1 MNAQRLALAVTILNA
16 ILLALVVVVLQARP
30 IVGGEAP
37 VVRTRALEI
46 VDAQGRVRASI
57 SVLPEDPNVTFE
69 GRVYPETVLFRMSD
83 PSAGPD
89 VKISVNAN
97 GGGLV
102 LGGGSAPS
110 YVQIS
115 ADGRSGWVKLVTG
128 DLREQVLRP

>member
-1 MNAQRLALAVTILNA
+1 MNAQRFAVVITIANAL
-16 ILLALVVVVLQARP
+16 LLVFVVIALQVRP

-37 VVRTRALEI
+37 IVRTRSLEI
-46 VDAQGRVRASI
+46 IDAQGRVRASI

-83 PSAGPD
+83 PQAGPD

-97 GGGLV
+97 GGGMV
-102 LGGGSAPS
+102 LGGGSSQS
-110 YVQIS
+110 YVQIG
-115 ADGRSGWVKLVTG
+115 ADERSGWVKLVTK